1 MTDDLL
7 EIESQVYGFL
17 VLLFSQ
23 MLFTQM
29 FNMEEEKEFE
39 RIKPVVKK
47 LENAMTEEMRID
59 GQNKAINFKGL
70 TDPLI
75 YNGIQDFW
83 YYVYTISNYRIHA
96 IEMPKSNPFEGQQ
109 DEELFFFALTNV
121 VVKSHKIH
129 RQFNQR
135 FV

>member
-59 GQNKAINFKGL
+59 GQN
-70 TDPLI
+70 
-75 YNGIQDFW
+75 
-83 YYVYTISNYRIHA
+83 
-96 IEMPKSNPFEGQQ
+96 
-109 DEELFFFALTNV
+109 
-121 VVKSHKIH
+121 
-129 RQFNQR
+129 
-135 FV
+135 

>member
-1 MTDDLL
+1 MYNKWVQYDGKGKWYYEEHPLD
-7 EIESQVYGFL
+7 EVYKL
-17 VLLFSQ
+17 
-23 MLFTQM
+23 TP
-29 FNMEEEKEFE
+29 EEEKEFE

-129 RQFNQR
+129 RHFNQR